1 MQIDCLLRAI
11 KRLNLGQNFAN
22 LIKNILT
29 NRTNQ
34 VNTAYGPTD
43 KYIISSG
50 LDQGDALL
58 PLLWRIFYNPLLQ

>member
-1 MQIDCLLRAI
+1 MQIDYLLRAI

-29 NRTNQ
+29 NKTNQ
-34 VNTAYGPTD
+34 VNTAYGSTD